1 MTFKSSKK
9 IVAYL
14 GIKYTITNLM
24 LAAFFTGC
32 ITPLIIIFINISVS

>member
-9 IVAYL
+9 LVAYL

-24 LAAFFTGC
+24 LVAFFYWLYST
-32 ITPLIIIFINISVS
+32 TNNNISAFWR